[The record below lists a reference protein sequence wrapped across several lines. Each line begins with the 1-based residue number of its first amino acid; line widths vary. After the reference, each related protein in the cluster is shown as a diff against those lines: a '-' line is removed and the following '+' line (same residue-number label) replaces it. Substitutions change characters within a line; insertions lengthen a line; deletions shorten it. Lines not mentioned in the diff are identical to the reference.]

1 MKVATKAI
9 LGTLTALV
17 VGGIGNGVWE
27 YILEPGFRGSA
38 SVLLS
43 VATLGVEAFKDDI
56 YLEIAKG
63 FHEKQSVSTA
73 NLLALL
79 TVYGV
84 SGSLF
89 LLTRTSKTLVEK
101 VDRTRREIERLEAK
115 IEDGKPQAKSP
126 MNSQERQAD
135 LRGRLAVAKAQNLAL
150 KSDVRRLHRF
160 TLGAF
165 SLSLALVAWVL
176 VETAKSSY
184 INTAI
189 AHFEQSLAIVSP
201 HATQD
206 ELLMLR
212 SRFAQVTNRDDFVAV
227 LSEIDRIGDRGGL
240 ELAGFEAW

>member
-1 MKVATKAI
+1 MKVTTKAI
-9 LGTLTALV
+9 LGTLTALI
-17 VGGIGNGVWE
+17 VGGLGNGVWE
-27 YILEPGFRGSA
+27 HILEPGLRGGA

-56 YLEIAKG
+56 YLDIAKG

-73 NLLALL
+73 NLMAIL
-79 TVYGV
+79 TAYGV
-84 SGSLF
+84 AGSLF
-89 LLTRTSKTLVEK
+89 LLTRASKNNVDK
-101 VDRTRREIERLEAK
+101 VDRTRTEIEGLEAK

-126 MNSQERQAD
+126 MSSQERQAD
-135 LRGRLAVAKAQNLAL
+135 LRARLAAAKANNLAL
-150 KSDVRRLHRF
+150 ESRVRRLHRF

-176 VETAKSSY
+176 VGNAKSNY

-201 HATQD
+201 YAMQE

-227 LSEIDRIGDRGGL
+227 LSEIDRIGDRSGL